1 MSGALGVDWTCHLLP
16 FHLIASDTWNGAEG
30 EPVVP
35 TAVHAVEDVHD
46 TPYRI
51 APSAG
56 CVNWGVRWIVQ
67 VAPFHFSARSFGA
80 PTPMHED
87 REAHDTAYRLVS
99 TTRGLGVRWI
109 VHREP
114 FHLSASDVVTGGA
127 VSELP
132 TAVHAL
138 GDVHDT
144 P

>member
-1 MSGALGVDWTCHLLP
+1 
-16 FHLIASDTWNGAEG
+16 
-30 EPVVP
+30 
-35 TAVHAVEDVHD
+35 
-46 TPYRI
+46 
-51 APSAG
+51 
-56 CVNWGVRWIVQ
+56 VNCGVRWIVQ

-87 REAHDTAYRLVS
+87 REAHDTANRLVS

-114 FHLSASDVVTGGA
+114 FHRSASDVVTGGA
-127 VSELP
+127 VSEFP

-138 GDVHDT
+138 GAVHDT